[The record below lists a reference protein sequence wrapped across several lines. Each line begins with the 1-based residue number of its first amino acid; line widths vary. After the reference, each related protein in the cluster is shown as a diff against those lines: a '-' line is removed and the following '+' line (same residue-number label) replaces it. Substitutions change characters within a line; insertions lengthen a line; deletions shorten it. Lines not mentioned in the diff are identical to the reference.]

1 MIELGLIHYYAY
13 KESKMSNDFLSGGH
27 IPACLLPFN
36 DDLSID
42 EPSLRAHLSDVANV
56 PGVVGI
62 TVNGHASE
70 VASCTF
76 EEQKRVLKIA
86 VDEIG
91 GHTPVV
97 NGIYTESGLQA
108 MNIAKMSRDEGA
120 KAMLVFPPGV
130 ISIGQRSEMLLDFFK
145 RIEDAS
151 DGLPIILYQ
160 FPVKSNLAYP
170 FSTLQAL
177 VEHVSSIRAVKDN
190 CGDPQLH
197 ERQIRMLHAQ
207 KNPVT
212 MFTTQSAWLMAS
224 LVIGADGLLSGM
236 GSVAA
241 DMQVKM
247 YNAIKANDLAKAK
260 EIQEQMYPLTEV
272 FYNDPWTDM
281 HNRMKE
287 ALVMLGKLP
296 RAVVRPPLMKVSDA
310 ELTRIRSALIS
321 AGLLY

>member
-1 MIELGLIHYYAY
+1 
-13 KESKMSNDFLSGGH
+13 MSTNFLNGGH

-42 EPSLRAHLSDVANV
+42 EVSLRAHLSDVASV
-56 PGVVGI
+56 DGVVAI

-70 VASCTF
+70 VASCSF
-76 EEQKRVLKIA
+76 EEQQRVLQIA

-91 GHTPVV
+91 IQTPVV
-97 NGIYTESGLQA
+97 NGLYTESGLQA
-108 MNIAKMSRDEGA
+108 MKIAKMSRESGA
-120 KAMLVFPPGV
+120 QAMLVFPPGV
-130 ISIGQRSEMLLDFFK
+130 ISIGQRPEMLLDFFK

-170 FSTLQAL
+170 LSTLMEL
-177 VEHVSSIRAVKDN
+177 VEKVPSIRAVKDN

-197 ERQIRMLHAQ
+197 ERQIRLLHAQ

-224 LVIGADGLLSGM
+224 LAIGADGLLSGM

-241 DMQVKM
+241 DLQVNM
-247 YNAIKANDLAKAK
+247 YNAIKANDLKKAK
-260 EIQEQMYPLTEV
+260 EIQEFIFPLTEV
-272 FYNDPWTDM
+272 FYSDPWTDM

-310 ELTRIRSALIS
+310 DLERIRSALVS
-321 AGLLY
+321 AGLLA

>member
-1 MIELGLIHYYAY
+1 
-13 KESKMSNDFLSGGH
+13 MSTDFLSGGH

-42 EPSLRAHLSDVANV
+42 EVSLRAHLSDVANV
-56 PGVVGI
+56 PGVVAI

-70 VASCTF
+70 VASCTI
-76 EEQKRVLKIA
+76 EEQERVLQIA

-91 GHTPVV
+91 NHTPVV

-108 MNIAKMSRDEGA
+108 MKIAKMSRDSGA

-130 ISIGQRSEMLLDFFK
+130 ISIGQRPEMLVDFFK

-170 FSTLQAL
+170 LPTLKEL
-177 VEHVSSIRAVKDN
+177 VEKVPSIRAVKDN

-197 ERQIRMLHAQ
+197 ERQIRLLHAQ
-207 KNPVT
+207 KNPVKL
-212 MFTTQSAWLMAS
+212 FTTQSAWLLAS
-224 LVIGADGLLSGM
+224 LAIGADGLLSGM

-260 EIQEQMYPLTEV
+260 EIQEQMFPLTEV
-272 FYNDPWTDM
+272 FYSDPWTDM

-296 RAVVRPPLMKVSDA
+296 RAVVRPPLIKVSDT
-310 ELTRIRSALIS
+310 ELARIRAALVS
-321 AGLLY
+321 SGLLS

>member
-1 MIELGLIHYYAY
+1 
-13 KESKMSNDFLSGGH
+13 MSTNFLNGGH

-42 EPSLRAHLSDVANV
+42 EVSLRAHLSDVASV
-56 PGVVGI
+56 DGVVAI

-70 VASCTF
+70 VASCSF
-76 EEQKRVLKIA
+76 EEQQRVLQIA

-91 GHTPVV
+91 IQTPVV
-97 NGIYTESGLQA
+97 NGLYTESGLQA
-108 MNIAKMSRDEGA
+108 MKIAKMSRESGA
-120 KAMLVFPPGV
+120 QAMLVFPPGV
-130 ISIGQRSEMLLDFFK
+130 ISIGQRPEMLLDFFK
-145 RIEDAS
+145 RIEDSS

-170 FSTLQAL
+170 LSTLMEL
-177 VEHVSSIRAVKDN
+177 VEKVPSIRAVKDN

-197 ERQIRMLHAQ
+197 ERQIRLLHSQ

-212 MFTTQSAWLMAS
+212 IFTTQSAWLMAS
-224 LVIGADGLLSGM
+224 LAIGADGLLSGM

-247 YNAIKANDLAKAK
+247 YNAIKANDLKQAK
-260 EIQEQMYPLTEV
+260 EIQEFMFPLTEV

-281 HNRMKE
+281 HNRLFAFKGVE
-287 ALVMLGKLP
+287 K
-296 RAVVRPPLMKVSDA
+296 
-310 ELTRIRSALIS
+310 I
-321 AGLLY
+321 

>member
-1 MIELGLIHYYAY
+1 
-13 KESKMSNDFLSGGH
+13 MSTNFLNGGH

-42 EPSLRAHLSDVANV
+42 EVSLRAHLSDVASV
-56 PGVVGI
+56 DGVVAI

-70 VASCTF
+70 VASCSF
-76 EEQKRVLKIA
+76 EEQQRVLQIA

-91 GHTPVV
+91 IQTPVV
-97 NGIYTESGLQA
+97 NGLYTESGLQA
-108 MNIAKMSRDEGA
+108 MKIAKMSRESGA
-120 KAMLVFPPGV
+120 QAMLVFPPGV
-130 ISIGQRSEMLLDFFK
+130 ISIGQRPEMLLDFFK

-170 FSTLQAL
+170 LSTLMEL
-177 VEHVSSIRAVKDN
+177 VEKVPSIRAVKDN

-197 ERQIRMLHAQ
+197 ERQIRLLHAQ

-224 LVIGADGLLSGM
+224 LAIGADGLLSGM

-241 DMQVKM
+241 DLQVNM
-247 YNAIKANDLAKAK
+247 YNAIKANDLKKAK
-260 EIQEQMYPLTEV
+260 EIQEFMFPLTEV
-272 FYNDPWTDM
+272 FYSDPWTDM

-310 ELTRIRSALIS
+310 ELERIRSALVS
-321 AGLLY
+321 AGLLA

>member
-1 MIELGLIHYYAY
+1 
-13 KESKMSNDFLSGGH
+13 MSTNFLNGGH

-42 EPSLRAHLSDVANV
+42 EVSLRAHLSDVASV
-56 PGVVGI
+56 DGVVAI

-70 VASCTF
+70 VASCSF
-76 EEQKRVLKIA
+76 EEQQRVLQIA

-91 GHTPVV
+91 IQTPVV
-97 NGIYTESGLQA
+97 NGLYTESGLQA
-108 MNIAKMSRDEGA
+108 MKIAKMSRESGA
-120 KAMLVFPPGV
+120 QAMLVFPPGV
-130 ISIGQRSEMLLDFFK
+130 ISIGQRPEMLLDFFK

-170 FSTLQAL
+170 LSTLMEL
-177 VEHVSSIRAVKDN
+177 VEKVPSIRAVKDN

-197 ERQIRMLHAQ
+197 ERQIRLLHAQ

-224 LVIGADGLLSGM
+224 LAIGADGLLSGM

-241 DMQVKM
+241 DLQVNM
-247 YNAIKANDLAKAK
+247 YNAIKANDLKKAK
-260 EIQEQMYPLTEV
+260 EIQEFMFPLTEV
-272 FYNDPWTDM
+272 FYSDPWTDM

-310 ELTRIRSALIS
+310 DLERIRSALVS
-321 AGLLY
+321 AGLLA